1 MKTLLFSLFFILISL
16 CCYSQTPPWQWA
28 VSGEGIYEEK
38 GMGITTDLDGNV
50 LVTGF
55 FYASSITLGSIVLTN
70 AGDHD
75 IFIVKYDP
83 SGNVLWA
90 KSYGGSGNDKAMS
103 IATNDKGNIFL
114 AGHFTSSS
122 LSFGTTTLNNNGNYD
137 IFVAQF
143 DSAGNAL
150 WASSSGGT
158 NDDMGYAIATN
169 DSGNVFVSGYFS
181 SSSLGFGG
189 DTLTNVDSSDIFIV
203 KYDSSGNALWARSGG
218 GTGMDYSYNS
228 LTSDAGGN
236 VFITGFFSSPV
247 LSFDSINLSNA
258 GKGDIFIVKY
268 DASGNVLWAKS
279 AGGTNDDACYDIATD
294 ISGNAF
300 ITGYFSSASI
310 SFDSITLQ
318 NNIPGFDRI
327 LIVKF
332 DPSGNAV
339 WAKRYG
345 GNGTDRGYAIANADS
360 GNIVV
365 AGFQSSSLLQF
376 GSTTLTNAGSI
387 DIFVVKLK
395 DSGTALW
402 AKSGGGTGYDFVMDI
417 AFDANENTFVT
428 GYFYSPA
435 LSFDSIVVT
444 NTSNDWFD
452 DFYVAKIG
460 FPAAYV
466 TEEIYSSEF
475 GIYPNPATNQILI
488 QGNFILPGTIE
499 MYDITGRKIFQSSIY
514 NPQSAI
520 NISYLSKGIYIY
532 EIRNGKQVQRG
543 KLVKE

>member
-1 MKTLLFSLFFILISL
+1 MKTLFFSLFIQITF
-16 CCYSQTPPWQWA
+16 CCYPQTPSWQWA

-38 GMGITTDLDGNV
+38 GMGITSDSDGNV

-90 KSYGGSGNDKAMS
+90 KSYGSTGSDKAMS

-122 LSFGTTTLNNNGNYD
+122 LSFGTIMLTNNGNYD
-137 IFVAQF
+137 MFVAKF
-143 DSAGNAL
+143 DSSGNAL
-150 WASSSGGT
+150 WAKSSGGT

-181 SSSLGFGG
+181 SSSLSFGG
-189 DTLTNVDSSDIFIV
+189 DTLTNIDSSDIFIV
-203 KYDSSGNALWARSGG
+203 KYDSLGSALWAQSAGG
-218 GTGMDYSYNS
+218 AGMDYTYNS
-228 LTSDAGGN
+228 IAADRWGN
-236 VFITGFFSSPV
+236 IFITGFFSSPV
-247 LSFDSINLSNA
+247 LSLDTIDVSNA
-258 GKGDIFIVKY
+258 GKSDIFIAKY
-268 DASGNVLWAKS
+268 DATGKVLWAKS

-294 ISGNAF
+294 TSGNAF

-360 GNIVV
+360 GNIFV

-417 AFDANENTFVT
+417 ALDASENTFIT

-460 FPAAYV
+460 FPATYV

-499 MYDITGRKIFQSSIY
+499 MYDITGRKIFQYSI
-514 NPQSAI
+514 S
-520 NISYLSKGIYIY
+520 NIEHPISITHLSKGIYIY
-532 EIRNGKQVQRG
+532 EIRNGEQVQRG